1 MLGFGQKSFVALE
14 DRGTLAVA
22 GPDARAFL
30 QGVITNDVNKAQP
43 GQSIYAALLTP
54 QGRYLH
60 DFFITELDGVLFLD
74 VAKSRLEDLRARLLK
89 YRLRAKVEVDD
100 VSRLFRTI
108 ALLGDG
114 PHDSASLHGF
124 EGRGGPFAA
133 GFCYVDPRYAGI
145 GARALLPASGIEG
158 LENAGFTAGDR
169 MAYETLR
176 LHFGIPEGI
185 VDLVQEKTLPM
196 EADFDLLN
204 AIDWNKGCY
213 VGQEL
218 TARMR
223 YRGLVKKRLLPVEIE
238 GDVPDIGTPV
248 TFEGAEAGEMRTGMG
263 DQGIALLRLEQ
274 VMAAVKAEKPL
285 MAGDSKITPKHPPWL
300 PDDESADGATP
311 EPAAADEGNAGKPAN

>member
-30 QGVITNDVNKAQP
+30 QGVVTNDVDKARP
-43 GQSIYAALLTP
+43 GRAIYGALLTP

-60 DFFITELDGVLFLD
+60 DFFIVELDGVLFLD

-89 YRLRAKVEVDD
+89 YRLRAKVDVDD
-100 VSRLFRTI
+100 VSKLFRTI

-114 PHDSASLHGF
+114 PHDSQALHGF

-145 GARALLPASGIEG
+145 GARALLPASGVEA

-176 LHFGIPEGI
+176 LHFGIPEGV

-204 AIDWNKGCY
+204 AIDWTKGCY

-238 GDVPDIGTPV
+238 GDVPAIGAAV
-248 TFEGAEAGEMRTGMG
+248 TFEGAEAGEMRSGMG

-274 VMAAVKAEKPL
+274 VAAAVKAEKPL
-285 MAGDSKITPKHPPWL
+285 MAGESKITPKHPPWL
-300 PDDESADGATP
+300 PDGEGATP
-311 EPAAADEGNAGKPAN
+311 DAAAADADKAPN

>member
-14 DRGTLAVA
+14 DRGFLAVA

-43 GQSIYAALLTP
+43 GQAIYAALLTP

-60 DFFITELDGVLFLD
+60 DFFIVELDGVLFLD

-100 VSRLFRTI
+100 VSKLFRTI

-114 PHDSASLHGF
+114 PHDSQALHGF
-124 EGRGGPFAA
+124 EGRGGPFAG

-145 GARALLPASGIEG
+145 GARAMLPASGAEA
-158 LENAGFTAGDR
+158 LSNAGFEASDR

-176 LHFGIPEGI
+176 LLFGIPEGL

-196 EADFDLLN
+196 EANFDLLN
-204 AIDWNKGCY
+204 GIDWAKGCY

-218 TARMR
+218 TARMH
-223 YRGLVKKRLLPVEIE
+223 YRALLKKRMLPVEID
-238 GDVPDIGTPV
+238 GDVPEIGTPV
-248 TFEGAEAGEMRTGMG
+248 TYNGQDAGEMRTGMG
-263 DQGIALLRLEQ
+263 DQGIALLRLEM
-274 VMAAVKAEKPL
+274 VLAAVNDEKPL
-285 MAGDSKITPKHPPWL
+285 MAGGSKITPKHPPWL
-300 PDDESADGATP
+300 PSGEEVATAATP
-311 EPAAADEGNAGKPAN
+311 ESGTTS